1 MDRLTIDNFCAT
13 ISGALGQVGI
23 DNVYFT
29 TSFDRVNEGDIYAPV
44 WIITIPRRWPI
55 PDRQAGFDCWLP
67 VEFDIWCG
75 IQVMLDIAVAADIDT
90 RDEAI
95 EGVLGA
101 IEALED
107 DDHIQLTRPRFV
119 ETFDFRDGQAINRF
133 AWAKATIQAKFKQT

>member
-13 ISGALGQVGI
+13 ISGALGKVGI
-23 DNVYFT
+23 DNVLFT

-44 WIITIPRRWPI
+44 WIIPIPRRWPI

-67 VEFDIWCG
+67 VEFEIWCG
-75 IQVMLDIAVAADIDT
+75 IQVMLDNAVAADIDT

-95 EGVLGA
+95 ERVLGA
-101 IEALED
+101 IEAFED

-119 ETFDFRDGQAINRF
+119 ETFDFRDGQAINRY
-133 AWAKATIQAKFKQT
+133 AWARATIQAKFKQT